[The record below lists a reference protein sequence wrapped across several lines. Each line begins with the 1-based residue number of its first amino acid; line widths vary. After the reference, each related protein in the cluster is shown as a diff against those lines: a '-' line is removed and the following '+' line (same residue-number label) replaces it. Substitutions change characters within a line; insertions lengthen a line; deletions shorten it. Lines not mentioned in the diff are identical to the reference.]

1 MAEENIFLEEQEE
14 ERKKAKNP
22 HFTQVYPAGWDGMMA
37 MMAENA
43 NAARLFAFI
52 ANHMDPNGGVLVA
65 SQKVLAEA
73 LDVAEI
79 TIRRASAWLE
89 ERKHLV
95 RVRVGTSVYA
105 YALNPNEVWKSF
117 HESKKYAVFTT
128 RTLVSKSDEFNRTVD
143 RRIKTMLKEPKQEA
157 LSEMTVEHLGQVL
170 KSKTPGGKKS
180 ARSAKLE
187 KITPVDAF
195 EDYLTEALAAE

>member
-1 MAEENIFLEEQEE
+1 M
-14 ERKKAKNP
+14 
-22 HFTQVYPAGWDGMMA
+22 TMMA
-37 MMAENA
+37 KNA

-73 LDVAEI
+73 LEVAEI
-79 TIRRASAWLE
+79 TIRRASVWLE
-89 ERKHLV
+89 DRKHLV

-128 RTLVSKSDEFNRTVD
+128 RTLVSTSDKFNRTID
-143 RRIKTMLKEPKQEA
+143 RRIRTMLKEPRQEA
-157 LSEMTVEHLGQVL
+157 LPEMTVQDLGAVL
-170 KSKTPGGKKS
+170 VEKSPVPKRRAKS
-180 ARSAKLE
+180 AKAARTAKG
-187 KITPVDAF
+187 PVDAF
-195 EDYLTEALAAE
+195 EEYLAENIAAE